1 MISVNCLK
9 RNVKKE
15 KASVLSTLAN
25 EELSSD
31 EKVDSLVK
39 SAEKLEENHCWK
51 TTTEN
56 NEGKSLKWQWNQ
68 QYQQDNFHKRNDECS
83 GKLLVEVFDMLFN
96 SSIRDL
102 IIKEST
108 NYAKSTHND
117 ANFAM
122 TENELKQYV
131 AVLFLAGYHSL
142 SQQRLHWERCID
154 VDMPIVCKSFNKNKF
169 SMIKK
174 YTHLSDNTT
183 LEKADKY
190 AKVHLLYNL
199 TNASSKQF
207 GYWHQNYTINEQM
220 IPYFGMH
227 SAKQTMCSKSV
238 QFGYKSFVLASSDGC
253 PYHIP
258 DSGAKG
264 VGGTPGKD
272 LTV

>member
-9 RNVKKE
+9 RNVRKE
-15 KASVLSTLAN
+15 KASVSSILAN
-25 EELSSD
+25 EELSID
-31 EKVDSLVK
+31 D
-39 SAEKLEENHCWK
+39 NHCWK

-56 NEGKSLKWQWNQ
+56 NKDKSLKWQWNLG
-68 QYQQDNFHKRNDECS
+68 QYRQDNFHKLNSECS
-83 GKLLVEVFDMLFN
+83 GKLPVEVFDMLFN

-142 SQQRLHWERCID
+142 PQQRLYCERCID
-154 VDMPIVCKSFNKNKF
+154 VDMPIVYKSISKNKF

-174 YTHLSDNTT
+174 YTHRSDNTT
-183 LEKADKY
+183 LDKADKY
-190 AKVHLLYNL
+190 AKVRPPCNL
-199 TNASSKQF
+199 TNASLKQF
-207 GYWHQNYTINEQM
+207 GYWHQNYAIDEQM

-227 SAKQTMCSKSV
+227 SAKQTMRNKSV
-238 QFGYKSFVLASSDGC
+238 RFGYKSFVLASSDGY
-253 PYHIP
+253 PYI
-258 DSGAKG
+258 
-264 VGGTPGKD
+264 
-272 LTV
+272 